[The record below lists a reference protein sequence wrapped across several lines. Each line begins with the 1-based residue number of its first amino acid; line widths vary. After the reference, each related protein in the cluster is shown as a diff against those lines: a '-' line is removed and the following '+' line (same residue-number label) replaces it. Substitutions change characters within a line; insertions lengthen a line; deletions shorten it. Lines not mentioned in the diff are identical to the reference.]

1 MSSLRRRTESTTN
14 ILDDN
19 DTNIWTNRQKKIK
32 GYLKKSFI
40 VNVILL
46 VVLVVLLIFKVG
58 LYEKDKKTLK
68 DNEVSFGKT
77 NSNNGVCIPCNSLGS
92 TVKANDTLFDSIS
105 RTEDGGKICCYK
117 DQEYMQKMIS
127 RMMDPM
133 ITKPALDIDY
143 VIERKMK
150 WWSTR
155 HHSIH
160 MYLNLNT
167 LTGTNLAWT
176 YKGDH
181 LGTAH
186 RNDVNYNEKN
196 QSIEIV
202 ETSIYFVYSAITF
215 DFGDVT
221 TVGLYR
227 HKIKQWLKL
236 LPKTERQPLL
246 RSRFGG
252 SSETRRVYTSFLCG
266 TFKLDSGLVVQS
278 EISDEAI
285 RHVKK
290 SKYANYFGLF
300 KI

>member
-1 MSSLRRRTESTTN
+1 MSLRRRTESTTD

-19 DTNIWTNRQKKIK
+19 DANIWTNRQKKLR
-32 GYLKKSFI
+32 GFLQKSCV
-40 VNVILL
+40 VNVVLL
-46 VVLVVLLIFKVG
+46 VVLVILLITKIG
-58 LYEKDKKTLK
+58 LYEKDKKTLQS
-68 DNEVSFGKT
+68 NEVSFRTT
-77 NSNNGVCIPCNSLGS
+77 NSNNGVCLPCDSLGS
-92 TVKANDTLFDSIS
+92 SIKVDDTLFDSIS
-105 RTEDGGKICCYK
+105 RTENGGKICCYK

-133 ITKPALDIDY
+133 ITEPAWDIDY

-150 WWSTR
+150 WWR
-155 HHSIH
+155 NRPNSIH
-160 MYLNLNT
+160 MYIDLNN

-176 YKGDH
+176 YSKDH
-181 LGTAH
+181 LGTAYFK
-186 RNDVNYNEKN
+186 DLTYNATN

-227 HKIKQWLKL
+227 HKIKQWHRL

-252 SSETRRVYTSFLCG
+252 SSETRRMYTSFLCG
-266 TFKLDSGLVVQS
+266 AFKLDSGLIVQN
-278 EISDEAI
+278 EISPTAI
-285 RHVKK
+285 KHVKK
-290 SKYANYFGLF
+290 SKYASYFGLF